1 LPTICDD
8 AGTDAD
14 ADDAGQVPRRS
25 LVGFERTF
33 VPARGSRT
41 IHFRPFRSRSFELV
55 NAAGNR
61 TLYPGLHSLVFS
73 RGHGDE
79 VTINVTLPFA

>member
-1 LPTICDD
+1 
-8 AGTDAD
+8 
-14 ADDAGQVPRRS
+14 
-25 LVGFERTF
+25 
-33 VPARGSRT
+33 
-41 IHFRPFRSRSFELV
+41 V